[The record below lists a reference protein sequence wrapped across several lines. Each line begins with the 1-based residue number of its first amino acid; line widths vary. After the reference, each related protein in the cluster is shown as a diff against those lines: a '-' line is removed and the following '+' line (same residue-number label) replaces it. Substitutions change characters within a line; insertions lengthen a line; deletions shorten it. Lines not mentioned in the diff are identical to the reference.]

1 MTEDILLYKSFSQ
14 KIWNIKRTKWISMNL
29 KNTSSSGDINVMFQ
43 VKMTTHSNTCTG
55 WTAIN
60 VIEFV
65 VNCYSY
71 YIMNVN
77 FIYFIN
83 SSISI
88 SRKSITWLILE
99 ILLFFN
105 ITTFTSSLIRT
116 HISENKCLKKK
127 INIHWLYL
135 IRFVRYIQ

>member
-14 KIWNIKRTKWISMNL
+14 KIWNIKRIKWISMNL
-29 KNTSSSGDINVMFQ
+29 KNTSSSGDISVMFQ

-65 VNCYSY
+65 ANCYPY

-83 SSISI
+83 SSISK
-88 SRKSITWLILE
+88 SKSITWLILE
-99 ILLFFN
+99 IFLFLN
-105 ITTFTSSLIRT
+105 ITTFTSSLIPT
-116 HISENKCLKKK
+116 HVSGDKCFKKK
-127 INIHWLYL
+127 INVYWMSI